1 MPEELS
7 KLLSELDDVLK
18 VVSTTSD
25 KLDSIDIVYGQLI
38 FSRDNRAIYFDTEEE
53 AQFFFDNYL
62 TPEDKEIAIIVH
74 WILFHDGGYVNWKE
88 YQKELEEE

>member
-1 MPEELS
+1 MIDLKYYIGNTIEDTIMVTP
-7 KLLSELDDVLK
+7 DD
-18 VVSTTSD
+18 
-25 KLDSIDIVYGQLI
+25 
-38 FSRDNRAIYFDTEEE
+38 RAIYFDTEEE

-74 WILFHDGGYVNWKE
+74 WILYHDGGYVNWKE

>member
-1 MPEELS
+1 MTDLKYYIGNTVEDTVMVTP
-7 KLLSELDDVLK
+7 DD
-18 VVSTTSD
+18 
-25 KLDSIDIVYGQLI
+25 
-38 FSRDNRAIYFDTEEE
+38 RAICFDTEEE

-62 TPEDKEIAIIVH
+62 TPEDKEIGTIVH